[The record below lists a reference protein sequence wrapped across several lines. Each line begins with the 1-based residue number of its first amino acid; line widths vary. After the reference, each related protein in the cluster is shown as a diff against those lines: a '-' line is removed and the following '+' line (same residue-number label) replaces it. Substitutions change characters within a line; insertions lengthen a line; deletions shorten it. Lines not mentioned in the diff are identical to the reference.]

1 VWDDCRVDDAIATYR
16 AATESNDLDRIMSTI
31 APDAELASPLAG
43 RMVFRGS
50 ADLRVLLG
58 AVYSTLRDL
67 RWREEV
73 GDGAARVVIGECKV
87 GPLRLTDAMAF
98 DLDDQ
103 GRIRRIRPHLRPWLA
118 TTLFALLL
126 GPRVARHPGTVL
138 RGLRNGAASAKEL

>member
-1 VWDDCRVDDAIATYR
+1 VEDAIATYR
-16 AATESNDLDRIMSTI
+16 VATEANDLDRIMSAI

-43 RMVFRGS
+43 RMVFRGA

-58 AVYSTLRDL
+58 AVYSTLRGL
-67 RWREEV
+67 RWTEEI
-73 GDGAARVVIGECKV
+73 GDGAARVLIGECRV

-98 DLDDQ
+98 DLAPD

-126 GPRVARHPGTVL
+126 GPQVAVHPGMVWRAL
-138 RGLRNGAASAKEL
+138 LNGARR